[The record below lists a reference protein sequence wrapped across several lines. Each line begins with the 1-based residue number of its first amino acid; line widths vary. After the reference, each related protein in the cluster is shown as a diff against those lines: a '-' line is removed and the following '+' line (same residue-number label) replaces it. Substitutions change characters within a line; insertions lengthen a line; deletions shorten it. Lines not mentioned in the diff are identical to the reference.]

1 MASAIKR
8 LDATAEVPEEAY
20 DVEIIDMDFHVNPTE
35 EALQEY
41 VEDDV
46 ALDRLTTEFGMTPI
60 PDKWDAAYAIE
71 EGNEGLF
78 TQGRAE
84 YPEDV
89 KTACEPLAID
99 EAVVNAGI
107 NGLPQQH
114 HPVLKNAVLQ
124 AGNDYMLDHFVDAG
138 MSTALS
144 LPKWDPDY
152 ALDELD
158 RWGTEDG
165 VVAAYSWFDPRVP
178 WGHTKFD
185 PVFEKLESLGLPLLL
200 HGSLAFWP
208 QHSYVGDTMLTW
220 TEILGFD
227 WPYHTMVNVVNMI
240 MSGVFDRFPDL
251 NVVFQ
256 EGGHWWLPFARYRMD
271 EFYEMHPEDIKITPR
286 KFEAGDRYL
295 ERSPSEYLRDNIYV
309 CTQPFALPRN
319 AGDARDML
327 GLSQAEHTFLY
338 SSDWPH
344 QTLDP
349 PTWFFTSRAFRED
362 TELRDAILHRNAE
375 EILRR

>member
-1 MASAIKR
+1 MTSAIKR
-8 LDATAEVPEEAY
+8 LDATAEVPDDAF
-20 DVEIIDMDFHVNPTE
+20 DVEIIDMDFHVNPME
-35 EALQEY
+35 AALQEY

-89 KTACEPLAID
+89 EEACECLAID

-138 MSTALS
+138 MATALS
-144 LPKWDPDY
+144 IPKWDPDY
-152 ALDELD
+152 AMEELD
-158 RWGTEDG
+158 RWGQEDG
-165 VVAAYSWFDPRVP
+165 VVAAYSWFDPREP
-178 WGHTKFD
+178 WGHRKFE
-185 PVFEKLESLGLPLLL
+185 PVLEKLESLGLPLLL

-208 QHSYVGDTMLTW
+208 QHTYIGDNMLTW

-227 WPYHTMVNVVNMI
+227 WPYHGMLTAINMV

-251 NVVFQ
+251 NVVLQ
-256 EGGHWWLPFARYRMD
+256 EAGHWWLPFVRYRMD

-286 KFEAGDRYL
+286 KFETGDRYL
-295 ERSPSEYLRDNIYV
+295 DRSPSEYLRENLFV

-327 GLSQAEHTFLY
+327 RLSLAEDTFLY

-349 PTWFFTSRAFRED
+349 PTWFFTSSAFRED
-362 TELRDAILHRNAE
+362 QELRDAVLHGNAAS
-375 EILRR
+375 ILRR

>member
-158 RWGTEDG
+158 RWGTEDS

-185 PVFEKLESLGLPLLL
+185 PVFKKLESLGLPLLL

-251 NVVFQ
+251 NIVFQ

>member
-1 MASAIKR
+1 MTSAIKR
-8 LDATAEVPEEAY
+8 LDATAEVPDDAF
-20 DVEIIDMDFHVNPTE
+20 DVEIIDMDFHVNPME
-35 EALQEY
+35 AALQEY

-89 KTACEPLAID
+89 EEACECLAID

-138 MSTALS
+138 MATALS
-144 LPKWDPDY
+144 IPKWDPDC
-152 ALDELD
+152 AMEELD
-158 RWGTEDG
+158 RWGREDG
-165 VVAAYSWFDPRVP
+165 VVAAYSWFDPREP
-178 WGHTKFD
+178 WGHRKFE
-185 PVFEKLESLGLPLLL
+185 PVLEKLESLGLPLLL

-208 QHSYVGDTMLTW
+208 QHTYIGDNMLTW

-227 WPYHTMVNVVNMI
+227 WPYHGMLTAINMV

-251 NVVFQ
+251 NVVLQ
-256 EGGHWWLPFARYRMD
+256 EAGHWWLPFVRYRMD

-286 KFEAGDRYL
+286 KFETGDRYL
-295 ERSPSEYLRDNIYV
+295 DRSPSEYLRENLFV

-327 GLSQAEHTFLY
+327 RLSLAEDTFLY

-349 PTWFFTSRAFRED
+349 PTWFFTSSAFRED
-362 TELRDAILHRNAE
+362 QELRDAVLHGNAAS
-375 EILRR
+375 ILRR

>member
-1 MASAIKR
+1 MASTVSR
-8 LDATAEVPEEAY
+8 VDLDREVPDEAY
-20 DVEIIDMDFHVNPTE
+20 ETEIVDLDFHVNPME
-35 EALQEY
+35 EDLQRY
-41 VEDDV
+41 VEDER

-84 YPEDV
+84 VADDV
-89 KTACEPLAID
+89 RQACESLAID
-99 EAVVNAGI
+99 HPVVNAGI

-124 AGNDYMLDHFVDAG
+124 AGNDYMLDHFVDEG
-138 MSTALS
+138 IYTALS
-144 LPKWDPDY
+144 VPKWDVDR

-158 RWGTEDG
+158 RWGDESG
-165 VVAAYSWFDPRVP
+165 VVAAYSWYDPREP
-178 WGHTKFD
+178 WGAAKFD
-185 PVFEKLESLGLPLLL
+185 PVFERLESLDLPLLL

-208 QHSYVGDTMLTW
+208 QHSYVGDNMLTW

-227 WPYHTMVNVVNMI
+227 WPIHGMLNAVNMI

-251 NVVFQ
+251 NVNFQ
-256 EGGHWWLPFARYRMD
+256 EAGHWWLPFARYRMD
-271 EFYEMHPEDIKITPR
+271 EFYEMHPEDVKITPR

-295 ERSPSEYLRDNIYV
+295 ERSPSDYLRENVTV
-309 CTQPFALPRN
+309 CTQPMALPRN
-319 AGDARDML
+319 VGEARDL
-327 GLSQAEHTFLY
+327 LSLSMAADTFVY

-349 PTWFFTSRAFRED
+349 PTWFFTSRAFRD
-362 TELRDAILHRNAE
+362 DPELRDAILSENAY
-375 EILRR
+375 EILRT

>member
-1 MASAIKR
+1 MASAIQR
-8 LDATAEVPEEAY
+8 LDATAEVPEEAF
-20 DVEIIDMDFHVNPTE
+20 DVEIIDLDFHVNPME
-35 EALQEY
+35 DALQEY
-41 VEDDV
+41 IEDDV

-89 KTACEPLAID
+89 EEACESLAID

-124 AGNDYMLDHFVDAG
+124 AGNSYMLDHFVDAG

-144 LPKWDPDY
+144 IPKWDPEF

-165 VVAAYSWFDPRVP
+165 VVAAYSWFDPREP
-178 WGHTKFD
+178 WGHTMYD
-185 PVFEKLESLGLPLLL
+185 PVLERLESLGLPLLL

-208 QHSYVGDTMLTW
+208 QHTYVGDNMLTW

-227 WPYHTMVNVVNMI
+227 WPYHGMLTAVNMI
-240 MSGVFDRFPDL
+240 MSGVFDRYPDL

-256 EGGHWWLPFARYRMD
+256 EGGHWWLPFVRYRMD
-271 EFYEMHPEDIKITPR
+271 EFYEMHPEDIKIAPR
-286 KFEAGDRYL
+286 KFEAGERYL
-295 ERSPSEYLRDNIYV
+295 NKAPSEYLRENISV
-309 CTQPFALPRN
+309 CTQPFALPRR
-319 AGDARDML
+319 AGEARNML
-327 GLSQAEHTFLY
+327 NLSMAEDTFVY

-349 PTWFFTSRAFRED
+349 PTWFFTSRAFNDD
-362 TELRDAILHRNAE
+362 TELRDRILHKNARD
-375 EILRR
+375 IIRT